1 MPSCGDMVSS
11 LQNIITCQAHSRVPK
26 CDSGLLV
33 QVNSDLINR
42 MITTPSGVPG
52 DLSKVVHSS
61 YRPICHSSEPQH
73 STVHISSSR
82 PTSME
87 NRWCEHKLV
96 GSHSIRLP
104 SNSTSLR
111 PSEGDLKNLSVQ
123 LAHHPD
129 SPRLAKDALVLG
141 PSAALNGNPTTIT
154 GVGSLTTKCFTI
166 IHNISTFMPGF

>member
-1 MPSCGDMVSS
+1 MFQEICRRWFTPHID
-11 LQNIITCQAHSRVPK
+11 LFATRLNHNIPLYISR
-26 CDSGLLV
+26 
-33 QVNSDLINR
+33 
-42 MITTPSGVPG
+42 
-52 DLSKVVHSS
+52 
-61 YRPICHSSEPQH
+61 
-73 STVHISSSR
+73 SR

-154 GVGSLTTKCFTI
+154 VVGSLTTKCFTI